1 MTDEVSTIRSR
12 SITHRTSDRQH
23 ERGCFFY
30 EEGLGLK
37 RIGSFDQHEGYDGV
51 MLGLPHQHVHLEITK
66 HEEDESLPVPH
77 PEQLLVFYI
86 PDEEEF
92 QQMKKRLIAFG
103 GRQVTSTNPYW
114 DRGGVTIED
123 PDGYR
128 VVLMN
133 TEGITPD

>member
-1 MTDEVSTIRSR
+1 MKFQQFEAAQLRIARPTVNMEEVVS
-12 SITHRTSDRQH
+12 
-23 ERGCFFY
+23 FY

-66 HEEDESLPVPH
+66 HEEEESLPAPH

-86 PDEEEF
+86 PDAEEF
-92 QQMKKRLIAFG
+92 QANEREIDLIWRTASHLYKSILGTG
-103 GRQVTSTNPYW
+103 GA
-114 DRGGVTIED
+114 TIED

-128 VVLMN
+128 IVLMN
-133 TEGITPD
+133 TDGITPV

>member
-1 MTDEVSTIRSR
+1 MKFQQFEAAQLRIARPTVNMKEVV
-12 SITHRTSDRQH
+12 
-23 ERGCFFY
+23 CFY

-66 HEEDESLPVPH
+66 YEEEESLPAPH

-86 PDEEEF
+86 PDAEEF
-92 QQMKKRLIAFG
+92 QQMKERLISFG
-103 GRQVTSTNPYW
+103 GRHVTSTNPYW
-114 DRGGVTIED
+114 DRVGATIED

-133 TEGITPD
+133 TDGITPV

>member
-1 MTDEVSTIRSR
+1 MKFQQFEAAQLRISRPTANMKEVVS
-12 SITHRTSDRQH
+12 
-23 ERGCFFY
+23 FY

-66 HEEDESLPVPH
+66 HEEEESLPVPH

-86 PDEEEF
+86 PNEQEF
-92 QQMKKRLIAFG
+92 WQMKERLISFG
-103 GRQVTSTNPYW
+103 GRHVTSTNPYW
-114 DRGGVTIED
+114 DRGGATIED

-133 TEGITPD
+133 TEGITPV

>member
-1 MTDEVSTIRSR
+1 MKFQQFQAAQLRIARPTVNMKEVVS
-12 SITHRTSDRQH
+12 
-23 ERGCFFY
+23 FY

-66 HEEDESLPVPH
+66 HEEEETLPDPH

-86 PDEEEF
+86 PEEQEF
-92 QQMKKRLIAFG
+92 ERMTKRIIACG
-103 GRQVTSTNPYW
+103 GRQVTSANPYW

-133 TEGITPD
+133 TEGIAPI